1 MNIRLEQLKRTDFPV
16 INDWIDPEIF
26 HIFTA
31 PIDESQLEKLLTKE
45 QNGIITEIGL
55 RAVENKTDQI
65 IGLVHA
71 VVDRDNDLI
80 HLQQIVV
87 DPEKCN
93 RGYGAAILELFL
105 ELCFTEYNSHRVQLF
120 TEENNKQAIACYIKV
135 GFHIDGM
142 IRDRIKTATGFIGTY
157 IFSMLD
163 NEWFERYAGKKNIK

>member
-1 MNIRLEQLKRTDFPV
+1 MNIRLEQLERTDFPV
-16 INDWIDPEIF
+16 IKKWIDPKIF

-31 PIDESQLEKLLTKE
+31 PVDNNQLEKLLTKE
-45 QNGIITEIGL
+45 QNGILTEIGL
-55 RAVENKTDQI
+55 RAIDIQTDKI

-71 VVDRDNDLI
+71 IVDRDNDLI

-87 DPEKCN
+87 DPDKRS
-93 RGYGAAILELFL
+93 RGCGATILELFL
-105 ELCFTEYNSHRVQLF
+105 ELCFTTYKSHRVQLF
-120 TEENNKQAIACYIKV
+120 TEEDNKQAIACYIKV

-163 NEWFERYAGKKNIK
+163 NEWFEKFAGKKKIK